1 MKNLRRP
8 ALVAGLVL
16 AVAIAVALAQR
27 PSTPAGAT
35 EQRATGPRLQP
46 QVAAMLREISSRRIE
61 RSIRTLAGFGT
72 PHTLSTQ
79 TDPTRGIGAA
89 RDWIL
94 QQFQQYAAESDGR
107 MTAELQSFVQPPTPP
122 RVPEATTI
130 TNVVATL
137 RGTQPESADRVYVV
151 SGHYDSRCTDPN
163 NAVCD
168 APGAN
173 DDASGVAAVLEAAR
187 VMSKRSFDATIV
199 FMAVAGEEQG
209 LFGSTHFAEQAKQN
223 GVNVAGM
230 ITNDIVGSSVG
241 DDGRRDPFTVRLFS
255 EGVPT
260 SETPAQ
266 AAIRRSIGGENDG
279 PSRQLARFIK
289 EAGENRATD
298 MTVRLIW
305 RRDRFLRGGD
315 QIPFLERGYSA
326 VRMTEPNENFAHQ
339 HQDVRVEDGVQFGD
353 LPEFVDFRYV
363 ARVTRVNAS
372 ALASL
377 ALAPAQ
383 PRNARVIT
391 TRLTN
396 DTDLAWEANTEP
408 DLAGYEIVWREST
421 EPLWTHTIRVGNVT
435 SYTVEGMSKDNYQ
448 FGIRAVD
455 RDGNRSPVSFP
466 MPAG

>member
-72 PHTLSTQ
+72 RHTLSSQ

-173 DDASGVAAVLEAAR
+173 DMRPAS
-187 VMSKRSFDATIV
+187 
-199 FMAVAGEEQG
+199 
-209 LFGSTHFAEQAKQN
+209 
-223 GVNVAGM
+223 
-230 ITNDIVGSSVG
+230 
-241 DDGRRDPFTVRLFS
+241 P
-255 EGVPT
+255 PC
-260 SETPAQ
+260 
-266 AAIRRSIGGENDG
+266 
-279 PSRQLARFIK
+279 SRP
-289 EAGENRATD
+289 RA
-298 MTVRLIW
+298 
-305 RRDRFLRGGD
+305 
-315 QIPFLERGYSA
+315 
-326 VRMTEPNENFAHQ
+326 
-339 HQDVRVEDGVQFGD
+339 
-353 LPEFVDFRYV
+353 
-363 ARVTRVNAS
+363 
-372 ALASL
+372 
-377 ALAPAQ
+377 
-383 PRNARVIT
+383 
-391 TRLTN
+391 
-396 DTDLAWEANTEP
+396 
-408 DLAGYEIVWREST
+408 
-421 EPLWTHTIRVGNVT
+421 
-435 SYTVEGMSKDNYQ
+435 
-448 FGIRAVD
+448 
-455 RDGNRSPVSFP
+455 
-466 MPAG
+466 